1 VAISKL
7 AIDDKRNIDCDKIA
21 RNYDDGITFLK
32 EKVWD
37 ILFLD
42 NDLGQVKKN
51 GKEKSGYKVL
61 CWLEE
66 NPQYLPKQ
74 IILVTQNPVEKIRM
88 SKLIDKLYGG

>member
-1 VAISKL
+1 MSSL
-7 AIDDKRNIDCDKIA
+7 AIDDKRDIKCDKIA
-21 RNYDDGITFLK
+21 RNYDDGIKYLQ

-37 ILFLD
+37 VLYLD

-66 NPQYLPKQ
+66 NPHHLPKQ
-74 IILVTQNPVEKIRM
+74 IILVTQNPVERVRM
-88 SKLIDKLYGG
+88 TKLINKLYGG